1 LPFEKPILKAAAF
14 LLFALIIGSVITI
27 GRAFGLEL
35 NKEANFVTLTALLSA
50 TLAGLLTL
58 AGQRILFGQKPTRPL
73 SMGLKI
79 ILSLAIPLALAL
91 AIWDGIDARHRDQA
105 ESRPQPP
112 SLNQQ
117 LQSANFQD
125 LSNAIQHAQ
134 ELRLQ
139 QQSGSPQPPPAPGT
153 NP

>member
-1 LPFEKPILKAAAF
+1 LPFEKPISKAIAF
-14 LLFALIIGSVITI
+14 LLFVLIFISVVAIGKV
-27 GRAFGLEL
+27 FGLDL
-35 NKEANFVTLTALLSA
+35 SKESNFATLTALLSA
-50 TLAGLLTL
+50 SLAGVLTL
-58 AGQRILFGQKPTRPL
+58 VGQRILFDQKPTRPL

-79 ILSLAIPLALAL
+79 ILALTIPLALAL

-105 ESRPQPP
+105 ESRLQPP

-117 LQSANFQD
+117 LQSANSQD
-125 LSNAIQHAQ
+125 LSNAIQHVQ

-139 QQSGSPQPPPAPGT
+139 QQSGSPQPPPTPGA